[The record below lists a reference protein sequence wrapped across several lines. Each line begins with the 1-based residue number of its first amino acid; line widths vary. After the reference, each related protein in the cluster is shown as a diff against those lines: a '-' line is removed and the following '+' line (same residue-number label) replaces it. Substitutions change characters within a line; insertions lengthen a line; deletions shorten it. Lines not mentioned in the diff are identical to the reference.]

1 MIAVSPGRERASGR
15 RVLATI
21 GLVLL
26 VASVT
31 GILLAPAASAHAYLT
46 SSNPTDGAVL
56 DQAPGRLVLH
66 FSESVVLPALT
77 VTVVDGDGHPV
88 AVGPPTLVEA
98 TANAGGA
105 EAPVS
110 VQLSLPH
117 LLKGSYRVSWE
128 TVSSDDLHR
137 AAGVLVFGVRTTV
150 VPRGWVESGP
160 DPLESALRWV
170 VLVAIATAVGAP
182 LARALLRRAGPG
194 VDSSV
199 MAPVLG
205 LSLALGLIAAA
216 ALLTDQIVSS
226 GGAAGALVS
235 GGYAARWAMRTGGL
249 ALALLAT
256 LPSFPRPGAA
266 PAGRGR
272 EGVIVL
278 GAALAALGTAML
290 GHSGAGLVATPI
302 RVTTAALHIVAIGC
316 WMGTLALLLVVLVR
330 QRPTA
335 AVVRRVLRAFGPV
348 AATAVGV
355 MVVTGLYLA
364 NGVIGSVDALL
375 LTEYGRLL
383 VLKVLLVLGCGVLAL
398 VTRWHLRR
406 HHRTAAV
413 GATGVAGSLVTPGRP
428 MVFALRLVIA
438 EVVLGAL
445 VLGVTGLLSSGQPAL
460 ERQLMTDPST
470 PVSTAAHARVA
481 DLEVSMTIRPN
492 LPGQNVAVV
501 RVTSSRRPEPGRITS
516 VTLGVVGA
524 GPTAAATS
532 MGDDQW
538 SVPMALTE
546 PGPGSVH
553 LTVARGGLTTATGDL
568 AWTTGWPPGAT
579 PPLVSRTPLGPVL
592 GWAALVALVLFGLA
606 VMCAIRSAAV
616 RPRRRGPTRRVQP
629 PTVGSAPD
637 GPTPRQPMTAR
648 HPT

>member
-1 MIAVSPGRERASGR
+1 MRAVSPGRERPGGR
-15 RVLATI
+15 RLLATI

-31 GILLAPAASAHAYLT
+31 GVLLAPAASAHAYLT
-46 SSNPTDGAVL
+46 SSNPADGAVL
-56 DQAPGRLVLH
+56 DQAPGRLVLD

-77 VTVVDGDGHPV
+77 LTVVDGDGHPV

-98 TANAGGA
+98 TSPAAGT
-105 EAPVS
+105 ESPVS
-110 VQLSLPH
+110 VQVSLPH
-117 LLKGSYRVSWE
+117 LVKGSYRISWE

-137 AAGVLVFGVRTTV
+137 AAGVLVFGIRTTV
-150 VPRGWVESGP
+150 VPRGWVESAP
-160 DPLESALRWV
+160 DPLEAALRWV
-170 VLVAIATAVGAP
+170 VLVAIATALGAP
-182 LARALLRRAGPG
+182 VARGLLRRAAPG
-194 VDSSV
+194 VDTSV
-199 MAPVLG
+199 VVPVLAS
-205 LSLALGLIAAA
+205 SLALGLLAAA
-216 ALLTDQIVSS
+216 ALLTDQLLSS
-226 GGAAGALVS
+226 GGAAGALVT
-235 GGYAARWAMRTGGL
+235 GGYAARWAVRTGGL

-256 LPSFPRPGAA
+256 LPSLRRPAA
-266 PAGRGR
+266 GPAGRGR
-272 EGVIVL
+272 EGALVL
-278 GAALAALGTAML
+278 GAALAAFGTAML
-290 GHSGAGLVATPI
+290 GHSGAGLVATPT
-302 RVTTAALHIVAIGC
+302 RVTAAGLHIVAIGC

-330 QRPTA
+330 QRPRA

-364 NGVIGSVDALL
+364 SGVIGSVDALL
-375 LTEYGRLL
+375 LTDYGRLL

-406 HHRTAAV
+406 RPPTSAV
-413 GATGVAGSLVTPGRP
+413 GTAQLAGSSVRQGKPAEY
-428 MVFALRLVIA
+428 ALRLVVA

-460 ERQLMTDPST
+460 EPQLMTDPST

-516 VTLGVVGA
+516 MTLGAVGA
-524 GPTAAATS
+524 GPSASATS

-538 SVPMALTE
+538 SVPMTLTE
-546 PGPGSVH
+546 SGPGSVR
-553 LTVARGGLTTATGDL
+553 LTVARGGLAPATGDL

-579 PPLVSRTPLGPVL
+579 PPFVSRTPLGPVL

-606 VMCAIRSAAV
+606 VVCAIRSVAV
-616 RPRRRGPTRRVQP
+616 RPPPRGPTRRLQP
-629 PTVGSAPD
+629 PSDGSAPA
-637 GPTPRQPMTAR
+637 GPPSRQPVTAN
-648 HPT
+648 PPA